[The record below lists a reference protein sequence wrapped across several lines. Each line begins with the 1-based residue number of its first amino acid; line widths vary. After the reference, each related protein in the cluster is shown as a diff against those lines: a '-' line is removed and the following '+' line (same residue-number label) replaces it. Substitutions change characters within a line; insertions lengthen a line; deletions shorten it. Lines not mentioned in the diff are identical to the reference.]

1 MKFQRIV
8 VLFTLIISLSSFTSG
23 AHKYYMSVTEI
34 EYVEEKKSLQII
46 SRMFVDDFEKLLQT
60 RYDEKAQLIRG
71 ENNPQVNSY
80 IKKYFEDKFS
90 ITIQNNQ
97 LPLKF
102 IGKRYEDD
110 LIICYFEA
118 TNVENFKQ
126 ATISNLVLTD
136 LFEDQKNLIHFKKDG
151 ETESLM
157 LLKVKSEGTI
167 KF

>member
-1 MKFQRIV
+1 MKFQRII

-71 ENNPQVNSY
+71 GNNPQVNSY
-80 IKKYFEDKFS
+80 IKRYFEDKFS

-118 TNVENFKQ
+118 TQVEDFHKVSV
-126 ATISNLVLTD
+126 TNLILTD
-136 LFEDQKNLIHFKKDG
+136 LYQEQKNLIHFKKGD
-151 ETESLM
+151 ETKSLM
-157 LLKVKSEGTI
+157 LMKDKPEGELK
-167 KF
+167 F